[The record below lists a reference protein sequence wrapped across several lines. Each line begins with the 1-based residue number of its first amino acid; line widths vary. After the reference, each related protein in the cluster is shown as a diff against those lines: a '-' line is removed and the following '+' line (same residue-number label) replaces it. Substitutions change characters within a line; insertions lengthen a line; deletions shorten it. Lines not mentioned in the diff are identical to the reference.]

1 MKSENKRFAIQYY
14 GTMILFLI
22 LPFVTLIAQSDVKID
37 GRDVGSWF
45 ERNWMWVAGGALIL
59 LIISLSGRGGNKRKT
74 TTIVKDD
81 SGNVKSVTTTEVK
94 E

>member
-81 SGNVKSVTTTEVK
+81 SGHVKSVTTTEVK